1 MKVGDL
7 VKFTPTTWEGY
18 HRKWLNRVGIVT
30 GEDGSYFSVIWVG
43 SEDGKAT
50 YHLPSCLELLNEYKR
65 S

>member
-7 VKFTPTTWEGY
+7 VKFTPTTW
-18 HRKWLNRVGIVT
+18 VGIVT

-50 YHLPSCLELLNEYKR
+50 YHLPSCLELLNEYR
-65 S
+65 